1 MARVRIRVR
10 NLRVSRHT
18 DAPDPQ
24 PEGIPYLSTD
34 GALPLV
40 RYLPWYRLMVRL
52 FVEPAAG
59 EVAENEL
66 AFDVIVDTGAPLTT
80 FPFEMWDRFRDH
92 IRWLDQPPREDA
104 DDTDELLPWQVSVG
118 GGTWGFRLGRV
129 RLGLTDGES
138 RVIPAVVTTCMFL
151 EPAPPGPGPRPPRQA
166 VLGLRTPLLDRRQL
180 RHTGTTADLPDWWL
194 EDA

>member
-1 MARVRIRVR
+1 MARVRITVR

-24 PEGIPYLSTD
+24 PEGLPFLSTD
-34 GALPLV
+34 GALPLF
-40 RYLPWYRLMVRL
+40 RYLPWYRLMARL
-52 FVEPAAG
+52 FVEPIAG
-59 EVAENEL
+59 EVLENDI
-66 AFDVIVDTGAPLTT
+66 AFDAIVDTGAPLTT
-80 FPFEMWDRFRDH
+80 FPFEVWHDFRDH
-92 IRWLDQPPREDA
+92 IRWHDQPPREDV
-104 DDTDELLPWQVSVG
+104 DDAGEPLPWQVSVG

-138 RVIPAVVTTCMFL
+138 RVTPAVVTTCLFL
-151 EPAPPGPGPRPPRQA
+151 DAVPPNPGPRPPRQA

-180 RHTGTTADLPDWWL
+180 RHAGTTDLPEWWL